1 MIQRKSEIYKKTDQ
15 IQGSFSNECE
25 RKDTSRDAEKDIAF
39 MTENCLNILQ
49 IILEYYEIFIKE

>member
-1 MIQRKSEIYKKTDQ
+1 M
-15 IQGSFSNECE
+15 QGSYINECE

>member
-25 RKDTSRDAEKDIAF
+25 RKDTSRDAEKDITF

-49 IILEYYEIFIKE
+49 ILEYYEIFIKE